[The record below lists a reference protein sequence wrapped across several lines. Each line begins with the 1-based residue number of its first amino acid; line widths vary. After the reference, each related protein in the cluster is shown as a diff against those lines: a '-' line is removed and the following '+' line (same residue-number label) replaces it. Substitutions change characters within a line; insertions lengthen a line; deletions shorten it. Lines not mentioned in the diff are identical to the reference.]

1 MSFAMNRI
9 LGLSAAFGLYDWWAR
24 RNLEQVHDTLIG
36 LADLRGN
43 AEILDVGCGTGILS
57 SRLAETSEG
66 PTVRGLDI
74 SPRMICVA
82 RRRANRRGLPVEYQ
96 VGTVTRLPYP
106 DGQFDVVFSCLLFH
120 LLASSEKEPGLREIH
135 RVLRPAGRH
144 ASAEFEMCPVRFL
157 GRKLS
162 EYPGDL
168 IDAVG
173 FRIQTRLMGPF
184 ITRRRPVVYRVLVK
198 P

>member
-1 MSFAMNRI
+1 MNRI

-43 AEILDVGCGTGILS
+43 TEILDVGCGTGILS
-57 SRLAETSEG
+57 SRLAETSEN
-66 PTVRGLDI
+66 PIVRGLDI

-82 RRRANRRGLPVEYQ
+82 RKRGNRRGLSVEYQ

-106 DGQFDVVFSCLLFH
+106 DEPFDVVFSCLLFH
-120 LLASSEKEPGLREIH
+120 LLASSEKEPAFREIL
-135 RVLRPAGRH
+135 RVLRPAGRYVC
-144 ASAEFEMCPVRFL
+144 AEFEMYPVGFP
-157 GRKLS
+157 GRKLA

-173 FRIQTRLMGPF
+173 FRIQSQFMGPF